1 MTNKRKRSMLVL
13 LLVLALLVTLPASRA
28 IAAEGDA
35 PTLEELLASNSLTL
49 TVSPSL
55 DSFTNDEDLDSIEL
69 TYDLYKV
76 ADVALDS
83 DHGLTIKYENS
94 VVTFSDADALSYD
107 NLVIDLENPNARGK
121 EFWDALAQ
129 EAAAQLVESGTHTST
144 EDGKFTGVGAGLYLV
159 IVHDKN
165 LPVADYLV
173 EEDGKYTTIAQTA
186 SYTYSF
192 TPALVTLPGN
202 DAAFGQGTA
211 TTGNWIGDVSMT
223 LKVSQEARFGD
234 LVITKSINAFDQNS
248 NGATFVFLVSYKD
261 KNNNTVEKYY
271 SISFSSAGEIS
282 RTIEKVAPVGTQVTV
297 TEVYSGGNYTSSGGG
312 TRTILAPTAEGAP
325 ASVSFSNT
333 HNGSFTNG
341 WGIENQFV
349 FENGEWQHYVFP
361 GYDETV
367 K

>member
-28 IAAEGDA
+28 FAEEGAA
-35 PTLEELLASNSLTL
+35 PTLQELLASKTLTL

-55 DSFTNDEDLDSIEL
+55 DSFTNDEDLDSIKI

-76 ADVALDS
+76 ADVVLDS
-83 DHGLTIKYENS
+83 DHGLTIKYENP
-94 VVTFSDADALSYD
+94 VVTFSDTNALSYE
-107 NLVIDLENPNARGK
+107 NLVIDPEHPENAKGK

-129 EAAAQLVESGTHTST
+129 EAAAQLVESGTHTSNT
-144 EDGKFTGVGAGLYLV
+144 DGKFTGLGAGLYLV
-159 IVHDKN
+159 IARDTDLTVD
-165 LPVADYLV
+165 DYLV
-173 EEDGKYTTIAQTA
+173 QGDDGKYTTIAQTPG
-186 SYTYSF
+186 YTYSF

-202 DAAFGQGTA
+202 DAVTL
-211 TTGNWIGDVSMT
+211 TTGNWIGDVSMK
-223 LKVSQEARFGD
+223 LKAAQEARFGD

-271 SISFSSAGEIS
+271 SISFSSSGSIS

-325 ASVSFSNT
+325 VSVSFSNT